1 MTKARFL
8 ADYRAA
14 LIANCDWA
22 LEPARLERFMQSVER
37 TVRTNCAPWNHNSE
51 IAMRVMRAYGFKGKL
66 TLKALR
72 ALPN

>member
-1 MTKARFL
+1 MTKAKFL

-14 LIANCDWA
+14 LIARCDWA

-37 TVRTNCAPWNHNSE
+37 TVRTQGNTWNHDSD
-51 IAMRVMRAYGFKGKL
+51 IATQVLRAVGFKGKL

-72 ALPN
+72 ALPD